1 MKHWRKVPKDG
12 QVQVSLS
19 QVLNAD
25 RIIWERL
32 AEETEAKRLE
42 EERRTREAMRIR
54 QEMEEKEKEEALA
67 LIAEAEKRN
76 KGKKGFKIKLEEGQK
91 LDKRTLMEDAI
102 KEQIK
107 ERQEMER
114 KLVRLAKS
122 MDHLERAKREQALRL
137 MGVPGRKTK
146 EEARP
151 RGRERGSRWA
161 AARTRRPHPPPDA
174 SAAAAR
180 LTAAALRSSRC
191 SRAPTS
197 RSSSM
202 RWRPRRRRGRRR
214 VPAACSARPAAPPHQ
229 RGRRPWRRARRRREA
244 RARGRSVRVGYGAE
258 NYGVAQRRFL

>member
-1 MKHWRKVPKDG
+1 MTRLLAANPGLKSRFPTTIGFDDYAADELMAIADG
-12 QVQVSLS
+12 M
-19 QVLNAD
+19 
-25 RIIWERL
+25 
-32 AEETEAKRLE
+32 
-42 EERRTREAMRIR
+42 MRD
-54 QEMEEKEKEEALA
+54 EALELDADARAA
-67 LIAEAEKRN
+67 LMGVFKRMAAVHDREN
-76 KGKKGFKIKLEEGQK
+76 GNG
-91 LDKRTLMEDAI
+91 RA
-102 KEQIK
+102 
-107 ERQEMER
+107 
-114 KLVRLAKS
+114 VRNL
-122 MDHLERAKREQALRL
+122 LERAKREQALRL

-244 RARGRSVRVGYGAE
+244 ARGRSATCSSVRVGYGAE
-258 NYGVAQRRFL
+258 NYGVAQARFL